1 MVLKQLGGQLNVVPA
16 GGGKFNEGVAFRQ
29 GAIQGLPGQTDAW
42 KAPGPQKERGDGGC
56 VSYARLAFAPL
67 LSFSASVNTGK
78 RGSQLLHKYDEQ
90 AAHPESFQRI
100 SNLSGKLI
108 QVKWQAYWYRNVL

>member
-1 MVLKQLGGQLNVVPA
+1 MRTGTERAWRRGLRFIRAPRIRPLVVL
-16 GGGKFNEGVAFRQ
+16 
-29 GAIQGLPGQTDAW
+29 
-42 KAPGPQKERGDGGC
+42 
-56 VSYARLAFAPL
+56 FA
-67 LSFSASVNTGK
+67 SINTVK

>member
-1 MVLKQLGGQLNVVPA
+1 MTRKPRRHALSVPVRSGSEVGFPQSLGEVHDMLYD
-16 GGGKFNEGVAFRQ
+16 KSLE
-29 GAIQGLPGQTDAW
+29 
-42 KAPGPQKERGDGGC
+42 
-56 VSYARLAFAPL
+56 
-67 LSFSASVNTGK
+67 

>member
-1 MVLKQLGGQLNVVPA
+1 MRTGTERAWRRGLRFIRLPRIRPFFVL
-16 GGGKFNEGVAFRQ
+16 F
-29 GAIQGLPGQTDAW
+29 
-42 KAPGPQKERGDGGC
+42 
-56 VSYARLAFAPL
+56 
-67 LSFSASVNTGK
+67 ASVNTVK

-108 QVKWQAYWYRNVL
+108 QVKWQAYWSGNVLWRKILC